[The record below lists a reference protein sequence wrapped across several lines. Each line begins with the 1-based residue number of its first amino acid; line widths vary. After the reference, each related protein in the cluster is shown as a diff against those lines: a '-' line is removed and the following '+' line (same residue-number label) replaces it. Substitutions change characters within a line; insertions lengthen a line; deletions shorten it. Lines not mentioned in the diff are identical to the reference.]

1 MMEAD
6 KRDFY
11 AKAAKGLAASAR
23 LYNVDA
29 VVHVEDTDDI
39 WFWQQCLSQ
48 YRTGHYK
55 FMRAT
60 TNEKGTSTTGCTQ
73 CLKYKDFLSRRF
85 FICIDSDLRYLS
97 GEDLRAEKGILQT
110 YTYSWENHCAFAG
123 KLQQAFD
130 EVEGRKPFDFR
141 SFLEGYSRIVYEPF
155 LLMLHQERENH
166 SRFKRGDF
174 HRCVS
179 LQYRQ
184 GDELG
189 NGAAF
194 LKRLQENLAAETV
207 DMAAQYGFDVGVERG
222 RYEALGLRETNAYLY
237 VRGHDLYNALVSIGK
252 KLCENTG
259 VDFEQNV
266 MRSALAFGQY
276 DEITRIRT
284 DIGKLQELPL

>member
-1 MMEAD
+1 MTEAD

-23 LYNVDA
+23 LYHVDA
-29 VVHVEDTDDI
+29 VVHVEDADDI

-48 YRTGHYK
+48 YRMGRYK

-60 TNEKGTSTTGCTQ
+60 TNEKGTSTTGCAQ

-110 YTYSWENHCAFAG
+110 YTYSWENHCAFAN
-123 KLQQAFD
+123 KLQHAFD
-130 EVEGRKPFDFR
+130 EVKGRKQFDFR
-141 SFLEGYSRIVYEPF
+141 SFLEGYSRIVHEPF

-166 SRFKRGDF
+166 PRFKRGDF
-174 HRCVS
+174 HRCIAH
-179 LQYRQ
+179 QYQQ
-184 GDELG
+184 GDEHE
-189 NGAAF
+189 NGATF
-194 LKRLQENLAAETV
+194 LRRIQENLAAKTV
-207 DMAAQYGFDVGVERG
+207 GMAAQYRFDLETERG
-222 RYEALGLRETNAYLY
+222 HYAALGLHETNAYLY

-252 KLCENTG
+252 KLCEDTG

-276 DEITRIRT
+276 DEITRIKA
-284 DIGKLQELPL
+284 DIEKLQELL

>member
-1 MMEAD
+1 MTEAD

-23 LYNVDA
+23 LYHVDA
-29 VVHVEDTDDI
+29 VVHVEDADDI

-48 YRTGHYK
+48 YRMGRYK

-60 TNEKGTSTTGCTQ
+60 TNEKGTSTTGCAQ

-110 YTYSWENHCAFAG
+110 YTYSWENHCAFAN
-123 KLQQAFD
+123 KLQHAFD
-130 EVEGRKPFDFR
+130 EVKGRKQFDFR

-166 SRFKRGDF
+166 PRFKRGDF
-174 HRCVS
+174 HRCVA
-179 LQYRQ
+179 LQYRK
-184 GDELG
+184 GDENE
-189 NGAAF
+189 NGVAF
-194 LKRLQENLAAETV
+194 LRRMQDNLAAETV
-207 DMAAQYGFDVGVERG
+207 DMAAQYGFDLEAERV
-222 RYEALGLRETNAYLY
+222 RYKALGLRETNAYLF

-252 KLCENTG
+252 KLCKDTG

-276 DEITRIRT
+276 DEITVSNRLI
-284 DIGKLQELPL
+284 PY